1 MAWGLVNL
9 WKEGREGGNAVW
21 HGQQPV
27 TDFGRPWPGTESETT
42 QNPQLNFF
50 EKAFPCLFPFGEGG
64 LERDQEVNVS
74 FEDHIK

>member
-1 MAWGLVNL
+1 MDMLCGMDSNLSQTLVDHGL
-9 WKEGREGGNAVW
+9 A
-21 HGQQPV
+21 P
-27 TDFGRPWPGTESETT
+27 ESETT